1 MSENSGG
8 RSRQSS
14 IRAEVSSGLSDL
26 SRRFSFKR
34 RPKSIVLLASTAMPY
49 DEYYRTCPADHKELG
64 LRFQATI
71 QSIREMDRNITEL
84 MRNRSMDE
92 EPNRI
97 EVVTHVYDAS
107 RAPGDEDLQ
116 EEVAEE
122 EEEEF
127 DPLKAFLPQGYSY
140 AEQGPLSLKDA
151 EKVKQ
156 ECLKNLKSMGVPSW
170 ILTVKI
176 PNI

>member
-1 MSENSGG
+1 MEELV
-8 RSRQSS
+8 Q
-14 IRAEVSSGLSDL
+14 VD
-26 SRRFSFKR
+26 
-34 RPKSIVLLASTAMPY
+34 PY
-49 DEYYRTCPADHKELG
+49 AKPPRKAQTDDDHKELG

-71 QSIREMDRNITEL
+71 QNIREMDRNITEL
-84 MRNRSMDE
+84 MRIRSIDE

-107 RAPGDEDLQ
+107 RAKGDEDLK
-116 EEVAEE
+116 EEVQEE

-140 AEQGPLSLKDA
+140 ADKGPLTQKEA

-156 ECLKNLKSMGVPSW
+156 DCLKNLKG
-170 ILTVKI
+170 
-176 PNI
+176 